1 MSKWTSFK
9 KNQLI
14 VENWRKYLNE
24 VYVIPSKDPIRIKDV
39 IANWVEGERAGEE
52 KGAHATY
59 PIDELLEYRDFST
72 PLEASL
78 EEMEKF
84 RKDIKEV
91 GVTEPII
98 MHVGKNGQASIEH
111 GNKLLEFAKQ
121 LNIKELPVKFIF
133 KDFVKK
139 AGKVTEE
146 PAVLMKNLEDQEEN
160 PLQQSM
166 PGMDSSLS
174 VS

>member
-24 VYVIPSKDPIRIKDV
+24 VYVIASKDPPTIKD
-39 IANWVEGERAGEE
+39 IITNWVEGERAAEE
-52 KGAHATY
+52 KGPHAMY
-59 PIDELLEYRDFST
+59 SIDDLLEYRDYST
-72 PLEASL
+72 PMEASI
-78 EEMEKF
+78 EEVERFK
-84 RKDIKEV
+84 KDIKEV
-91 GVTEPII
+91 GATEPII
-98 MHVGKNGQASIEH
+98 IHVGQNGQASIEH

-121 LNIKELPVKFIF
+121 LNIKELPVKFVF

-139 AGKVTEE
+139 AGKTTEE
-146 PAVLMKNLEDQEEN
+146 PAAIMKNLEDQEEN